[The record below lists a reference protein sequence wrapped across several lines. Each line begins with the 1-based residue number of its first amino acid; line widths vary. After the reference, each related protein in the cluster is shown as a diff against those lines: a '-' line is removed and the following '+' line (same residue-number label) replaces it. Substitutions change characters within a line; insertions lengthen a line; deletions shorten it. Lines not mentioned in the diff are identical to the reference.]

1 MTESLC
7 IRHSFQNRSQDSQ
20 RKTSRKQP
28 WNWRPSAVPSLCRS
42 KPSLSYTEGHMSS
55 KVCRS
60 PRQLKELQTGTK
72 GRSLQQGREGSWKQ
86 LQETLLGTKLKK
98 ELSMPDAR
106 WHRHVIHLTATL
118 GYDLKGNYNV
128 CRSTVF
134 VFQLSATTARKC
146 ELRLGEEGVQR
157 RSPCP
162 LPTCP
167 ARRQCLTVQICQTPK
182 VFYAAV
188 EDQMH
193 YLQRWQMYWTNLTT
207 LRYKSHQGFFGVR
220 FDLKIKQKQAS
231 K

>member
-55 KVCRS
+55 KVCWS

-72 GRSLQQGREGSWKQ
+72 RCSLQQGREGSWKQ
-86 LQETLLGTKLKK
+86 LQETLLGTTLKK

-134 VFQLSATTARKC
+134 VFQLSTTTARKC

-157 RSPCP
+157 RIPVSSLHMSSQTSVSDGTNLPNSKGLLCSCGGP
-162 LPTCP
+162 NALPTEM
-167 ARRQCLTVQICQTPK
+167 ADVL
-182 VFYAAV
+182 
-188 EDQMH
+188 
-193 YLQRWQMYWTNLTT
+193 N
-207 LRYKSHQGFFGVR
+207 
-220 FDLKIKQKQAS
+220 
-231 K
+231 